1 MERGFPQDMS
11 NGFPGIPNNVDA
23 VFVWGGNGKLYFI
36 KDEFFWKFD
45 HSTKPYV
52 RSVWVMGPLEIYR
65 DYPRPP
71 SLFVVLH
78 KEYFDCPHRDSHRL
92 TLLYITF
99 KRGGRGE
106 SVYAC
111 TFSCCP
117 ASTPL

>member
-1 MERGFPQDMS
+1 MKVVRWLNSFYLKDVKHSFFCAGSKYWKFRNREMERGFPQDMS

-52 RSVWVMGPLEIYR
+52 RWVWVRGPLEINR

-71 SLFVVLH
+71 SL
-78 KEYFDCPHRDSHRL
+78 
-92 TLLYITF
+92 
-99 KRGGRGE
+99 
-106 SVYAC
+106 
-111 TFSCCP
+111 
-117 ASTPL
+117 

>member
-52 RSVWVMGPLEIYR
+52 RCVWVRGPLEIYTVEITHG
-65 DYPRPP
+65 PL
-71 SLFVVLH
+71 LF
-78 KEYFDCPHRDSHRL
+78 
-92 TLLYITF
+92 
-99 KRGGRGE
+99 
-106 SVYAC
+106 SV
-111 TFSCCP
+111 S
-117 ASTPL
+117 